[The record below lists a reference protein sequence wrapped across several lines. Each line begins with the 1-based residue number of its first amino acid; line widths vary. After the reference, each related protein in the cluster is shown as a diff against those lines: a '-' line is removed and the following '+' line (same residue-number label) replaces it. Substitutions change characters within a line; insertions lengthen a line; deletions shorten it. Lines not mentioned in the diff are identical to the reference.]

1 MGGALTNGPKHRSFL
16 SIHIKSRIMSC
27 LEPVHTKRALV
38 MSERKRNMRLHGLGF
53 DIDCL
58 TWRENK
64 DEL

>member
-1 MGGALTNGPKHRSFL
+1 
-16 SIHIKSRIMSC
+16 MSC